1 MKFIPSSIFSEVII
15 IKPDVYSDNR
25 GHFLEA
31 YQSKRYLD
39 HGIPATF
46 VQDNFSFS
54 KREILRG
61 LHYQLNQPQ
70 GKLIWV
76 ALGDIYDVVVDIR
89 KGSPT
94 FRKWLDITLSSKNHH
109 QLYIPEGFA
118 HGFCVLSEIALVLY
132 KCTDYY
138 DPSSER
144 GLIWNDPVLNIDWP
158 VSDPILSDKDRSFSS
173 LNELS
178 ERDIPV
184 YQG

>member
-1 MKFIPSSIFSEVII
+1 MKFIPSSIFSDVIT
-15 IKPDVYSDNR
+15 IKPDVYHDKR
-25 GHFLEA
+25 GHFLEV
-31 YQSKRYLD
+31 YQLKRYLE
-39 HGIPATF
+39 HGLPATF

-54 KREILRG
+54 KRRILRG
-61 LHYQLNQPQ
+61 LHYQLNNPQ

-76 ALGDIYDVVVDIR
+76 VQGEIYDVVADIR
-89 KGSPT
+89 KDSPT
-94 FRKWLDITLSSKNHH
+94 FRKWLGITLSSKNHH

-118 HGFCVLSEIALVLY
+118 HGFCVLSETALVQY

-158 VSDPILSDKDRSFSS
+158 ISYPILSDKDRSFPLSH
-173 LNELS
+173 ELS